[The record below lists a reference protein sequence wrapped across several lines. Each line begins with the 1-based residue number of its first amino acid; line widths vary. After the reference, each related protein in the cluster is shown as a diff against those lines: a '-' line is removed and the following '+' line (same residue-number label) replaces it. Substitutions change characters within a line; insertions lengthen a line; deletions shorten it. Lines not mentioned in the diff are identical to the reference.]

1 MKSITRFSIF
11 AVSIGMAA
19 AAASP
24 ASAAPMTAQHP
35 PTTVKMICERY
46 GGTYG
51 PPDGNG
57 GGEVCFYPD
66 GSFTN
71 CTVKNKCTHYPATTR
86 INPGAPIN
94 PGSTGQGD

>member
-1 MKSITRFSIF
+1 MKIVTRLSIF
-11 AVSIGMAA
+11 AVGIGLAA

-24 ASAAPMTAQHP
+24 ASATPLTAQHP
-35 PTTVKMICERY
+35 PATPKMICERY

-57 GGEVCFYPD
+57 GGAVCFYPD

-71 CTVKNKCTHYPATTR
+71 CNAKNKCTHYPAASR
-86 INPGAPIN
+86 INTAAPIN
-94 PGSTGQGD
+94 PGSNGQGV